1 LFGLLGDSLYSFQK
15 FGLQSH
21 QIVRN
26 FNIGRHIHFAEDV
39 DVNPIA
45 CAEQFVDP
53 DPLKAQT
60 SEDMLKRA
68 RLILSTELGKDPL
81 LRQHVRTLFR
91 EEARI
96 TVEPTERGSYKI
108 EESHPYFASIFF
120 CLLI

>member
-1 LFGLLGDSLYSFQK
+1 MQK

-21 QIVRN
+21 QIVQN
-26 FNIGRHIHFAEDV
+26 FIRGRHVHFAEDI

-53 DPLKAQT
+53 NPIKAQT
-60 SEDMLKRA
+60 PDDLLKKG

-81 LRQHVRTLFR
+81 LRNHLRTLFR

-96 TVEPTERGSYKI
+96 TVEPTERGVYKI
-108 EESHPYFASIFF
+108 EDSHPYFVSGLVYSITR
-120 CLLI
+120 